1 MASETA
7 QILEELRNIRSGID
21 YIKNHLTDADV
32 LMTDDDW
39 ESIRQAETDLK
50 TGKTKKMV

>member
-21 YIKNHLTDADV
+21 YLKTHLTDADV

-39 ESIRQAETDLK
+39 ESIRQAEIDLK

>member
-1 MASETA
+1 MASETE
-7 QILEELRNIRSGID
+7 QILEELKNIRSGID
-21 YIKNHLTDADV
+21 YIKTHLTDADV

-50 TGKTKKMV
+50 TGKTKRLV